1 MLNNLNHDKKSSEDA
16 QKAIKWEEQ
25 NDVTNIYVP
34 KRDVVSKLYSAKLF
48 LWIQRTTLPVINIS

>member
-48 LWIQRTTLPVINIS
+48 LWIWRTTLPVINIS